1 MITNKDRSGYFGAS
15 ATKYIVGKWNT
26 KTFQN
31 WWLVKLGLKENNFT
45 NKSML
50 AGTYFEHKI
59 IDAMNIP
66 GIEKDKQIIIGR
78 LIVNLDGNT
87 KSKIYEIKT
96 FKHEN
101 GFDLKRHKDYVNQV
115 LVQMYASGIHKAEID
130 AYGLI
135 ASDYDNFFSDI
146 DLSRLQAIE
155 IEYDSNFIDNIYLPR
170 LNYLTN
176 CLEKG
181 RMPMEEEL
189 MKCSTCGA
197 EVEELIDTEGKLN
210 GSIGEV
216 CSQCYQDFDIGG

>member
-1 MITNKDRSGYFGAS
+1 
-15 ATKYIVGKWNT
+15 
-26 KTFQN
+26 
-31 WWLVKLGLKENNFT
+31 
-45 NKSML
+45 
-50 AGTYFEHKI
+50 
-59 IDAMNIP
+59 DAMNIP